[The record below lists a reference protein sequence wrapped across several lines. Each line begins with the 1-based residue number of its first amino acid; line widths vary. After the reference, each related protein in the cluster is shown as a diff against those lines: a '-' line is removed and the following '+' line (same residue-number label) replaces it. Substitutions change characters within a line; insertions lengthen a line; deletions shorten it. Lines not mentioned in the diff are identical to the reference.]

1 MRMKIHPQYFISQG
15 RRSSKVRIM
24 IGIDL
29 GDTGS
34 GSDGG
39 AVTEHDDNTDRRHKK
54 QVAAFVV

>member
-1 MRMKIHPQYFISQG
+1 
-15 RRSSKVRIM
+15 M

-29 GDTGS
+29 GGTGS

-54 QVAAFVV
+54 QVAAFVVGE